1 MIPPSVPALLG
12 LYDPTLPR
20 NGQVLALHG
29 ERLTRMHLAASSVDF
44 LYRESAGEGQG
55 AVGLRGRHASAT
67 RVLIATETDPGSRPG
82 EPATPR
88 GARSQG
94 AEVAS
99 SLWSEPTLTSM
110 RRGFA
115 CSATGMAT
123 VNTPPS

>member
-1 MIPPSVPALLG
+1 MRSSGDEDAKSEADPGDGVP
-12 LYDPTLPR
+12 
-20 NGQVLALHG
+20 LALG
-29 ERLTRMHLAASSVDF
+29 PERIGCDSCWRQDPHP
-44 LYRESAGEGQG
+44 

-67 RVLIATETDPGSRPG
+67 RVLIATEMLIRRSRPG

-88 GARSQG
+88 GAKERQT

-99 SLWSEPTLTSM
+99 CLWSDPTLTSM